1 MIKRIRQFL
10 LCIFSS
16 LGSQDLEYIDK
27 KLDNNIKY
35 IFLKLSKYEKKHSI
49 LVARAVEKQFKNDP
63 DLVKAALL
71 HDIGKTK
78 YHINIIQKS
87 LLVLFDLLTKGKLKK
102 ITENKSIN
110 IFYNHGQM
118 GYDILKDSGYNER
131 ILFIVKNHHN
141 KNISSDDLRIIR
153 KFDDMY

>member
-10 LCIFSS
+10 LCLFSS
-16 LGSQDLEYIDK
+16 LSCQDLKYIDK
-27 KLDNNIKY
+27 KLDSNIKD

-49 LVARAVEKQFKNDP
+49 LVAQAVEKENKNDP
-63 DLVKAALL
+63 DLAKAALL
-71 HDIGKTK
+71 HDIGKNE
-78 YHINIIQKS
+78 YHINIIKKS
-87 LLVLFDLLTKGKLKK
+87 ILVVLDHLTKGSLKK
-102 ITENKSIN
+102 ITGNKSIN
-110 IFYNHGQM
+110 IFYNHGQI

-141 KNISSDDLRIIR
+141 KNISSDDLNIIR

>member
-10 LCIFSS
+10 IYLFSS
-16 LGSQDLEYIDK
+16 LSCQDIEYIDK

-35 IFLKLSKYEKKHSI
+35 VFLKLSKYEKKHSI
-49 LVARAVEKQFKNDP
+49 LVAQAVEKEFKNDP
-63 DLVKAALL
+63 DLVVAALL

-78 YHINIIQKS
+78 YHINITQKS
-87 LLVLFDLLTKGKLKK
+87 LLVVLDHLTKGKLKK
-102 ITENKSIN
+102 ITINKSIN
-110 IFYNHGQM
+110 IFYNHGQI
-118 GYDILKDSGYNER
+118 GYDILKNSGYNNR

-141 KNISSDDLRIIR
+141 KNISSDDLSIIR

>member
-10 LCIFSS
+10 ICIFSS
-16 LGSQDLEYIDK
+16 LNSQDIEYIDN
-27 KLDNNIKY
+27 KLDIDIKD

-49 LVARAVEKQFKNDP
+49 LVAQAVEKEFKNDP
-63 DLVKAALL
+63 DLAKAALL

-87 LLVLFDLLTKGKLKK
+87 LLVLFDRLTKGKLKK
-102 ITENKSIN
+102 ITGNKSIY

-118 GYDILKDSGYNER
+118 GYDILKNSGYNER